1 MTIKNSPQNQSGND
15 LYREIAI
22 LNQSDL
28 FRVTYWDLWFVM
40 LQLAQFG
47 GDWDKMIAYFRNQ
60 VETNLWKRDHAEGLL
75 NHLRNLRQSLDRT
88 GLTSQDI
95 LQDADPLFLK
105 KQKPRAKRRILDLE
119 FQEQEFSLWMIETPR
134 KFCEARAMRG
144 YWTWF
149 PVSPLTFAAD
159 LAPIFQTGRYY
170 LEKETFKLGHK
181 LSDFLK
187 KYQTRLDLPGQLAL
201 YRAFL
206 TVVLEN
212 MGGVNDSYGVIGQ
225 LYEDVF
231 KIYFQLDRSLIDL
244 PLRTFFQDLLELLIW
259 ENYGFTYR
267 NQPDFFTGLSEQEV
281 PIVAAVLRQEWQ
293 ELGDLDLLYQSEKA
307 LTLLG
312 MLYAQKEMFEQF
324 IPIAQ
329 VMGTREW
336 QRITRLAEAAEKCQ
350 QYDLALAVYENCFGP
365 GFHEAYLH
373 EQYEKLKNR
382 IRPQKETE

>member
-22 LNQSDL
+22 PNQSER
-28 FRVTYWDLWFVM
+28 FHVTYWDLWFVM
-40 LQLAQFG
+40 LLPTIFS
-47 GDWDKMIAYFRNQ
+47 GDWDKMIEHFRDQ
-60 VETNLWKRDHAEGLL
+60 AKTSWLRDRAEGLI
-75 NHLRNLRQSLDRT
+75 NHLRHLRQSLEMA
-88 GLTSQDI
+88 GLTPQDI
-95 LQDADPLFLK
+95 LQDADPVFLK
-105 KQKPRAKRRILDLE
+105 AQKPRAKRRIVDLE
-119 FQEQEFSLWMIETPR
+119 FDEYEGSLWMIETPR
-134 KFCEARAMRG
+134 KLRKARAMRG
-144 YWTWF
+144 YWERF
-149 PVSPLTFAAD
+149 SISPLTFAVALAD
-159 LAPIFQTGRYY
+159 LFKTGRYH
-170 LEKETFKLGHK
+170 LEDQTFKLERK

-187 KYQTRLDLPGQLAL
+187 KYQTRLEFPGRLVL

-212 MGGVNDSYGVIGQ
+212 MGEVNDSYGVIGQ

-231 KIYFQLDRSLIDL
+231 KIYFQLDRGLFDL
-244 PLRTFFQDLLELLIW
+244 PLKTFFQDLLELLIW

-281 PIVAAVLRQEWQ
+281 PIVEAILRQEWQ

-324 IPIAQ
+324 IPVAQ

-336 QRITRLAEAAEKCQ
+336 QRITRLAEAAEKRQ
-350 QYDLALAVYENCFGP
+350 QYDLALAVYENCLGP
-365 GFHEAYLH
+365 GFHEAYLLK
-373 EQYEKLKNR
+373 EYEKLKNR
-382 IRPQKETE
+382 IRSQKETE